1 MLVSIVDSSLDS
13 LSDKLKCV
21 LFAREQNMFPAQ
33 AEVGDII
40 RMHRLKVRHLTLHP
54 YKRVAV
60 YRITVRLLHF
70 EVLVVLTVSRKFL
83 KKHVHSFFPSR

>member
-1 MLVSIVDSSLDS
+1 MMLVSIVDSSLDS

-40 RMHRLKVRHLTLHP
+40 RMHRLKVRHITPHL

-60 YRITVRLLHF
+60 NRITVRILYF
-70 EVLVVLTVSRKFL
+70 EMLVVFTVSWN
-83 KKHVHSFFPSR
+83 FF

>member
-1 MLVSIVDSSLDS
+1 MMLVSIVDSSLDS

-70 EVLVVLTVSRKFL
+70 EVLVVFTVSRKFL
-83 KKHVHSFFPSR
+83 KKTCTFIFSL